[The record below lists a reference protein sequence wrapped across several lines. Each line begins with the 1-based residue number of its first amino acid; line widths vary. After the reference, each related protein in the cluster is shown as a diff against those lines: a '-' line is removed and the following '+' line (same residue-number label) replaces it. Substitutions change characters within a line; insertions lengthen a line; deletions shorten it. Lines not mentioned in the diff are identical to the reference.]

1 MTLVTGATGFVGN
14 HVARF
19 LASRGERLR
28 LLARRA
34 SDEARL
40 AVLGQE
46 VCLGDLRDE
55 ASITRAVSGCRA
67 VYHIAAVYKL
77 WSRDPRDI
85 YASNVDGTRNLLE
98 AAWQAG
104 VERVLYTSSV
114 GAIAASREGTPV
126 TEESPS
132 SLDQM
137 TGHYKRS
144 KYMAE
149 QEALRYA
156 AAGLPVVIVNP
167 TAPVGEG
174 DFKPTPTGKIVEDF
188 LAGKVPAYLDT
199 GLNLVD
205 VRDVARGHWLASER
219 GRMGE
224 RYLLGSENLSLR
236 QILER
241 LARIAGREAPR
252 LRLPYSAAWAAG
264 AACEAW
270 SRLSG
275 NPPAI
280 PLDAVRMAR
289 YTMFADCSKAR
300 RVLGFDPEPVN
311 SALERA
317 VHWIRQNDRNAVS
330 PRRC

>member
-104 VERVLYTSSV
+104 VERVVYTSSV

-174 DFKPTPTGKIVEDF
+174 DFKPT
-188 LAGKVPAYLDT
+188 
-199 GLNLVD
+199 
-205 VRDVARGHWLASER
+205 RRER
-219 GRMGE
+219 
-224 RYLLGSENLSLR
+224 S
-236 QILER
+236 
-241 LARIAGREAPR
+241 
-252 LRLPYSAAWAAG
+252 
-264 AACEAW
+264 
-270 SRLSG
+270 
-275 NPPAI
+275 
-280 PLDAVRMAR
+280 
-289 YTMFADCSKAR
+289 
-300 RVLGFDPEPVN
+300 
-311 SALERA
+311 
-317 VHWIRQNDRNAVS
+317 
-330 PRRC
+330 